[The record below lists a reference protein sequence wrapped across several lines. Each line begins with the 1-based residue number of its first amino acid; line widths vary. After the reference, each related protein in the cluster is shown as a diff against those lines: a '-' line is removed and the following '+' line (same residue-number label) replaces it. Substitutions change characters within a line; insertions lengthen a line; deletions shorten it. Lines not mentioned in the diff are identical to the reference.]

1 MRLFVATLCLL
12 GLAACGMDSE
22 VVSETPKNVTIHIDD
37 DLDALSDATR
47 EAQEACGKHA
57 RAASFQNVA
66 DVDGEKVA
74 IFNCV
79 K

>member
-1 MRLFVATLCLL
+1 MRLFLATLFIL
-12 GLAACGMDSE
+12 GLAACGMDNE

-37 DLDALSDATR
+37 DLDALAEATR
-47 EAQEACGKHA
+47 QAQEKCGKHS
-57 RAASFQNVA
+57 RAASFQSVA